1 MASNYDDSTDR
12 FMREYAKI
20 RDKCLRECI
29 PATRLYSELR
39 PIEIRC
45 IKYFVVNGLRE
56 AEKAKIKKIGR
67 IREQIYM
74 GCVLIT
80 LLFGIMCKLYSL
92 QCFFKKKCTTKI
104 CSQNFCDVIILMH
117 RRFSILVEKKELFL
131 QNITPWKM

>member
-67 IREQIYM
+67 IREQIS
-74 GCVLIT
+74 

-92 QCFFKKKCTTKI
+92 QCFFKKSVPLKFVPRIFVT
-104 CSQNFCDVIILMH
+104 
-117 RRFSILVEKKELFL
+117 
-131 QNITPWKM
+131 